1 MDKFFNKIYKNI
13 EEYNLINV
21 SDNILIGLSGGP
33 DSVFLFHGLRLLKD
47 KMEFNLY
54 AAHINHLYR
63 GEDADR
69 DEEFVR
75 KLCEKYD
82 VKLFVKRQNASI
94 LAKKEKITEEEAGR
108 IIRYGF
114 FNKILEE
121 IGEGLIATAHNKD
134 DQGETLIQRII
145 RGTGI
150 EGLTGMDYKQDN
162 VIRPILNIEKK
173 DIVGTLD
180 SLKLEYCIDKTNE
193 EPIYGRNKIR
203 LELIPYIEEKFN
215 KNLKD
220 TLFRMSENMKDDYKI
235 IEEAV
240 GRQFKKALILK
251 NDEKIELDIE
261 NLLTNSKGLRN
272 RILRNSIEIVKGNK
286 VDVERKHID
295 YLDDFI
301 TKNET
306 GKTIDLGDKIIGEVS
321 YGKIIIRN
329 KKKFKNYEYNLNKGI
344 NYIEELNIKIV
355 VEDDIEG
362 IITTTNNN
370 ILIDKD
376 KIKGNLKVR
385 NRKSGDKF
393 QPLGMKGR
401 KKVKDYFIDEKIP
414 KEKRKKIPIISDDD
428 NIIWIGGY
436 RMNNKYRITEET
448 KNKTRIEIV
457 EV

>member
-1 MDKFFNKIYKNI
+1 MDKSFNKIYENI

-240 GRQFKKALILK
+240 DRQFKKALILK
-251 NDEKIELDIE
+251 NDEIIELDIE

>member
-261 NLLTNSKGLRN
+261 NLLTNSKGLRS

-355 VEDDIEG
+355 VEDGIEG